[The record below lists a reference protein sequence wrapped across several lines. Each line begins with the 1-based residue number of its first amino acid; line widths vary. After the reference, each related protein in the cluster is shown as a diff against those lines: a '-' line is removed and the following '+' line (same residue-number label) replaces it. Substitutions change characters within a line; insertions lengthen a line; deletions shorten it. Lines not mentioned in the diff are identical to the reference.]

1 MKAMAKTKETD
12 SSKNLKVEAMFDGIA
27 RRYDFLNHFL
37 SLGTDR
43 FWRRK
48 AIKILGRKIKPNEI
62 LDVATG
68 TGDFAITALGL
79 NPQKITGIDLSEN
92 MLALGRAKI
101 VERRLSDRIDLLR
114 GNSES
119 MSFSDDRFDAVICAF
134 GVRNFGVPLTGL
146 SEMCRVLRPGGVAMI
161 LEFSKPSAFPVKQLY
176 FFYFRRILPLLG
188 RIISGDSVAYDYLP
202 DSVLAF
208 PESDDFL
215 RLMNEAGFQKSEY
228 QRLSGGIATI
238 YTGFKP
244 D

>member
-1 MKAMAKTKETD
+1 MVKTEETD
-12 SSKNLKVEAMFDGIA
+12 SSKNMKVEAMFDGIA

-37 SLGTDR
+37 SFGTDR

-48 AIKILGRKIKPNEI
+48 AIRILGRKIKPNEI

-68 TGDFAITALGL
+68 TGDLAITALSL

-92 MLALGRAKI
+92 MLALGRVKI
-101 VERRLSDRIDLLR
+101 AERRLSDRIDLLR

-119 MSFSDDRFDAVICAF
+119 MSFSDGRFDAVICAF
-134 GVRNFGVPLTGL
+134 GVRNFGVPRTGL
-146 SEMCRVLRPGGVAMI
+146 SEMCRVLRPGGAVMI

-188 RIISGDSVAYDYLP
+188 RIISGDSAAYDYLP

-208 PESDDFL
+208 PESNDFL

>member
-1 MKAMAKTKETD
+1 MAKTKETD

-37 SLGTDR
+37 SFGTDR

-92 MLALGRAKI
+92 MLDLGRAKI
-101 VERRLSDRIDLLR
+101 VKRRLSDRIDLLR

-119 MSFSDDRFDAVICAF
+119 MSFSDGRFDAVICAF

-146 SEMCRVLRPGGVAMI
+146 SEMCRVLRPGGAVMI

-176 FFYFRRILPLLG
+176 FFYFRRILPLMG

>member
-37 SLGTDR
+37 SFGTDR
-43 FWRRK
+43 LWRRK
-48 AIKILGRKIKPNEI
+48 AIKILGRKIRPNEI

-68 TGDFAITALGL
+68 TGDFAITALVL

-92 MLALGRAKI
+92 MLDLGRAKI
-101 VERRLSDRIDLLR
+101 AERRQSDRIDLQR

-146 SEMCRVLRPGGVAMI
+146 SEMCRVLRPGGAVMI

-176 FFYFRRILPLLG
+176 FFYFRRVLPLLG

-208 PESDDFL
+208 PESGDFL